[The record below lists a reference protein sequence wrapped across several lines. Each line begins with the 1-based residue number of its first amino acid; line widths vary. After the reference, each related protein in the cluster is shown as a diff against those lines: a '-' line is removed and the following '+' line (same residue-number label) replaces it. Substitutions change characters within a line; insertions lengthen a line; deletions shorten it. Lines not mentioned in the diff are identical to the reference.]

1 MKWTELVTIR
11 MQASVWRRPLY
22 HQLRGGMDW
31 PLFKSRHGINPWKS
45 GEIRGEL
52 GVAKLQA
59 SVWRQPLPSPAAWSA
74 PPSRASCWERSWA
87 RAPLAESTR
96 ATITARS
103 SLSRCFPKDPKK
115 FIEGLNSLICMSL
128 QGSLLQWPPDAAA
141 AAQMQD
147 AKQG

>member
-11 MQASVWRRPLY
+11 MQASVWRRPL
-22 HQLRGGMDW
+22 LSPAAW
-31 PLFKSRHGINPWKS
+31 RHGLATFQIQAWHKSWKS